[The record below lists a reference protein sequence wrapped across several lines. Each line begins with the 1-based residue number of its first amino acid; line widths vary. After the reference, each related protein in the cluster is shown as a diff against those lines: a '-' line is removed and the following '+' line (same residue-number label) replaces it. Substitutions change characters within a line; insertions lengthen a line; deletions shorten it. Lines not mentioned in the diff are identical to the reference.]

1 MYQQAVGGQPSS
13 EVRFSTEES
22 QRFTRQS
29 SRGQTQQ
36 ARLPIQEQQPQVRPV
51 SSLEATGMSWP
62 VEAED
67 DARPRQ
73 DQQYQLPY
81 QREHDN
87 QAHGARHSLDGTLS
101 DHLF

>member
-1 MYQQAVGGQPSS
+1 MRVYGKMWLHDLLINCFMYQQAVGGQPSS

-51 SSLEATGMSWP
+51 SSL
-62 VEAED
+62 
-67 DARPRQ
+67 
-73 DQQYQLPY
+73 
-81 QREHDN
+81 
-87 QAHGARHSLDGTLS
+87 
-101 DHLF
+101 

>member
-51 SSLEATGMSWP
+51 SSL
-62 VEAED
+62 
-67 DARPRQ
+67 
-73 DQQYQLPY
+73 
-81 QREHDN
+81 
-87 QAHGARHSLDGTLS
+87 
-101 DHLF
+101 